1 MWSPFVS
8 LPFQKLGRRKCNFHD
23 RREFEC
29 INIACGPWIWHGLEA
44 FCSLGRQSQSLG
56 PASKEAESAAPA
68 NVSCCSESCKCCSRF
83 CKGTAPHT
91 DGNHLWLLGVG
102 LSLLT
107 TRAART
113 LTWPLQSAQLKHSS
127 RLSAHLPSLHRQPLS
142 AGYVSFL
149 LQEGEWSQHCA
160 TARWSTSLAPALPEP
175 EPFSPPSSCPLGAPG
190 GKAALLSSQ
199 FRQEAEHREK
209 RHLPKVLMRVHD
221 NVSNWSSSLKSD

>member
-68 NVSCCSESCKCCSRF
+68 NVSCCSEGCKCCSRF

-113 LTWPLQSAQLKHSS
+113 LTWPLQSVQLKHSS
-127 RLSAHLPSLHRQPLS
+127 RLLCPPPFPSQAATVSRVRVISASGGGMEPTLCYSSLKHFLGPCS
-142 AGYVSFL
+142 A
-149 LQEGEWSQHCA
+149 W
-160 TARWSTSLAPALPEP
+160 TW
-175 EPFSPPSSCPLGAPG
+175 
-190 GKAALLSSQ
+190 ALLSSFQ
-199 FRQEAEHREK
+199 LSPQCPRWQSSAPIFTVQAGSRAQRET
-209 RHLPKVLMRVHD
+209 PFAQSPD
-221 NVSNWSSSLKSD
+221 ESPWQCEQLKLFP